1 MLHAP
6 QPVDLAFEAFLKE
19 LPPEYATMARE
30 FKAFARPR
38 KLKTPAQLLQVVML
52 YCGLDQA
59 LRTTAGSFTLLEER
73 ITDTAIHQRLRACG
87 PWLKALL
94 QAMLPA
100 TQTPLTA
107 WRLLIVDGSSLQ
119 GPGAKGTDY
128 RVHLA
133 LDLTHMTLHA
143 VDVTG
148 ADGGETLARYPW
160 QAGDIVLV
168 DRGYNQP
175 QVILDLFARDVGV
188 IVRLNPTAMP
198 LFARS
203 GEADVFDPAA
213 ARLDVA
219 ASLRAC
225 TDDTI
230 RLPVWLRAPQA
241 SGPGWLYA
249 VRLPPEAAE
258 AARRRC
264 RKTAQRKG
272 RTPSDATLFLAGWV
286 MVFTTVAPETL
297 DGPTVLALYRCRWQ
311 VELAFKRLKSLLDLD
326 TLRTQQNSRLGEVW
340 IRGKLLYALVI
351 ERRAQRH
358 ATGGI
363 DPLDRPRRLTPW
375 RLLIIVRQEVDRWI
389 LEVQRWR
396 DEHWDACLDV
406 LKERPRRRRLQTVP
420 ARVMQM
426 MNSQVR
432 QRCG

>member
-1 MLHAP
+1 MSHAA
-6 QPVDLAFEAFLKE
+6 QPVDLAFEDFLKE
-19 LPPEYATMARE
+19 LPPEYAEMAYE

-38 KLKTPAQLLQVVML
+38 KLKTPAHLLQVVML

-94 QAMLPA
+94 QTMLPA
-100 TQTPLTA
+100 TQTPLTSL
-107 WRLLIVDGSSLQ
+107 RLLIVDGSSLQ
-119 GPGAKGTDY
+119 GPGAEGTDY

-133 LDLTHMTLHA
+133 LDLTHMTVHA

-148 ADGGETLARYPW
+148 VDGGESLARYPW

-175 QVILDLFARDVGV
+175 RVILELFARGVGV

-198 LFARS
+198 LFARPR
-203 GEADVFDPAA
+203 EADAFDPTA
-213 ARLDVA
+213 ARLDVTA
-219 ASLRAC
+219 HLRAHSG
-225 TDDTI
+225 DTVS
-230 RLPVWLRAPQA
+230 LPVWLRAPTA
-241 SGPGWLYA
+241 SGPGWLHA

-264 RKTAQRKG
+264 RQAAQRKG
-272 RTPSDATLFLAGWV
+272 RTPREDTLFLAGWV

-311 VELAFKRLKSLLDLD
+311 VELAFKRLKTLLDLD
-326 TLRTQQNSRLGEVW
+326 ALRTQQNSRLGEVW

-351 ERRAQRH
+351 ERCAQRH
-358 ATGGI
+358 SAGGV

-375 RLLIIVRQEVDRWI
+375 RLLVIVRQAVDRWI
-389 LEVQRWR
+389 VDVQRWR
-396 DEHWDACLDV
+396 DDHWDACLDV
-406 LKERPRRRRLQTVP
+406 LKERPRRRCLQTLP
-420 ARVMQM
+420 ARVIQM
-426 MNSQVR
+426 MNAQER
-432 QRCG
+432 QQCG